1 MKFKLEIKLGGG
13 GSVDGPREITQTES
27 TLCPP
32 PSPKNLRLFN
42 IYAII
47 IIYMIIGLFTGGFR
61 GGGRDVRPLKTNNTK
76 K

>member
-32 PSPKNLRLFN
+32 LPQKSSLIQYLR
-42 IYAII
+42 YYYY
-47 IIYMIIGLFTGGFR
+47 IYMIIGLVTGGFR
-61 GGGRDVRPLKTNNTK
+61 GGGRDVRPPKYK
-76 K
+76 